1 MCCRVHQQRMLM
13 HHSGLT
19 PRALHRIARAVYE
32 DWGVAWSPYE
42 QMLAS
47 IMTSGSGTAVWIL
60 DNQSCTPTASA
71 ELDPHMAVM
80 PCLIAPDCWQ
90 LQ

>member
-1 MCCRVHQQRMLM
+1 MQ
-13 HHSGLT
+13 
-19 PRALHRIARAVYE
+19 
-32 DWGVAWSPYE
+32 
-42 QMLAS
+42 AS
-47 IMTSGSGTAVWIL
+47 LMTSGSGTAVWIL
-60 DNQSCTPTASA
+60 DIQIRSPTASA